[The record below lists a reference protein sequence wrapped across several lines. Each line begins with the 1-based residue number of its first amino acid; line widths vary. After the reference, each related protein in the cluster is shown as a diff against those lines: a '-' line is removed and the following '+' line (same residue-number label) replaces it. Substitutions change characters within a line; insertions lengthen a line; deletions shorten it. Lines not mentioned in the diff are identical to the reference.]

1 MNNDFT
7 ELTQSY
13 LSICNILEP
22 NIELIKK
29 DPVFSNEIIK
39 CQATIND
46 LIIQIQNINFKIQTL
61 QHDTE
66 NEHEHEDINKPTE
79 TDKIVDKTIQDML
92 PLFMLHM
99 MNNDPN
105 SIINKPTEN
114 TTQTPTKTLPP
125 ETISKMLSLAKTL
138 FNLPVTPTNTSGSS
152 NVSNYVSNTVDDV
165 D

>member
-114 TTQTPTKTLPP
+114 TTQTHTKTLPP

-138 FNLPVTPTNTSGSS
+138 FNLPVTPTNTSVSS
-152 NVSNYVSNTVDDV
+152 NISNSVDDV